1 MPFFPKISPKESF
14 LDISPPDYVSP
25 PWNFNVTDMPYI
37 CALHIR
43 SVRFLSFQN
52 QFLSFRREI
61 SPPLWICITIWC
73 IAIYLEIFWFLLI
86 MFLNFLCRRQ
96 THLFLGWSLGIWEC
110 RVHALLDW
118 LCGSQAG
125 SGEQMWSLLCRA
137 PWPLDPHLSP
147 GHLAFP
153 PHQILM
159 RVHFPRHMI
168 ESPSVIPNLFVI
180 CAIKE
185 SNIYGFKAKTGI
197 WKGRPILESIHN

>member
-14 LDISPPDYVSP
+14 LDICPPDYVSP

-43 SVRFLSFQN
+43 RVRFLSFQN

-86 MFLNFLCRRQ
+86 MFFNFLCRRQ

-137 PWPLDPHLSP
+137 PWPLDSTPKSWLP
-147 GHLAFP
+147 GFP
-153 PHQILM
+153 TSSNLDEGP
-159 RVHFPRHMI
+159 FP
-168 ESPSVIPNLFVI
+168 
-180 CAIKE
+180 
-185 SNIYGFKAKTGI
+185 KTYD
-197 WKGRPILESIHN
+197 WKS